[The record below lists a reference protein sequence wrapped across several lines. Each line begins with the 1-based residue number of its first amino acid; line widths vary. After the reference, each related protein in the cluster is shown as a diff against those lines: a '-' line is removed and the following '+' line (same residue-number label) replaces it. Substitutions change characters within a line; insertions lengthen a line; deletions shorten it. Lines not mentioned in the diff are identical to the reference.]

1 MKINRNIEDFYARLA
16 KDITIDI
23 EDPQNLVD
31 ALDYVIQYCYSNKD
45 IPTEV
50 PRILEKLLTQ
60 LI

>member
-23 EDPQNLVD
+23 EDPQKLVD
-31 ALDYVIQYCYSNKD
+31 ALDYVIQYCYSNED
-45 IPTEV
+45 IPIEV